1 MTAEPD
7 TRLRLDEVLVRR
19 GLFQSR
25 SRARDAIERATVRV
39 AGVVARKAGAAI
51 APDAAIDVDDPAVMG
66 LILVL
71 QGKVVAGV
79 VFLVVLTQVFAAGGL
94 ITWNRRRRDRSGR

>member
-1 MTAEPD
+1 MADLPSDEKAP
-7 TRLRLDEVLVRR
+7 LLDAQAVSLLTLIAFPVLAFVC
-19 GLFQSR
+19 
-25 SRARDAIERATVRV
+25 
-39 AGVVARKAGAAI
+39 
-51 APDAAIDVDDPAVMG
+51 AVMG